1 MSPPPTPSVRAHLG
15 TVGVAA
21 GQFTP
26 AASLVGPPTGR
37 GAGAEWG
44 AGAGLKYGASV
55 GMMLGLMSGGLA
67 IPLTIP
73 AGAIIGAPI
82 GAVVGAS
89 RAEPAADLQA
99 KQVALET
106 AFADLG
112 PQLHTM
118 LRERVV
124 VLGRDRAS
132 RALRPL
138 PDHGPSAVI
147 ERVDYRA
154 LAAREVTTVLE
165 VRVVGFGLFGEPGIR
180 PPVSCLL
187 AIRTRLVRTSDG
199 RTLYEATMAYRGPTR
214 PLDEW
219 LADGAAPFRE
229 EARAAVGWSAEQIVD
244 QVFLRVASP
253 EGVLRV
259 RVKPATLGD
268 VEARLLG
275 DDGLFR
281 GLQRFDAEFDG
292 LALRADEGQ
301 RLRAFLPEIARAPW
315 DSELTLE
322 GTIDGAPF
330 TIKMERDDEGCVS
343 GSLEGLVFDSS
354 GRARDFIASFV
365 PTAKL
370 TLDGYAGGRRIRVTL
385 EPEGVAPAD
394 RGAGVPA
401 HETEETEPDDALE
414 VRVLPAT
421 LEDARERLL
430 GERGLVT
437 RGQRFEAEFEKLA
450 LAVEDVEPLVDLLRA
465 ALGARPRSEL
475 ELDGTLEGLPFEAKL
490 AIDRKGRAR
499 LVLEGFVFASE
510 QDVDRFLAR
519 FENADA
525 PLEMTVVG
533 LVAGQKVR
541 RTRQLGSAAAR
552 SSRLA
557 PPKDALRVRVRP
569 ATLGDVETRLLGE
582 AGLLRGPRRFDAEFE
597 GLALRAEEGTRLRA
611 LLQEIARAPRD
622 SELTLEG
629 ALDGA
634 PFTINVEK
642 DERGRVSGSLE
653 GLVFDHPGE
662 ARNFVASFVPAGPT
676 AKLSLDGYAG
686 AAGST

>member
-1 MSPPPTPSVRAHLG
+1 MSTHGSCRRPLALLIALTMLGGLAGCALPKLLPAGMQAVLPKLPVPAGMQAVSPPPTPAVRARLG
-15 TVGVAA
+15 TVGVAV

-37 GAGAEWG
+37 GAGAG
-44 AGAGLKYGASV
+44 RGAAAGAAIG
-55 GMMLGLMSGGLA
+55 A
-67 IPLTIP
+67 IPMYGLYP
-73 AGAIIGAPI
+73 PLVLLGVGVAIIGAPI
-82 GAVVGAS
+82 GAIVGAS

-106 AFADLG
+106 AFADMG
-112 PQLHTM
+112 PQLHAM

-147 ERVDYRA
+147 ERVDYRG
-154 LAAREVTTVLE
+154 LAAHEVATVLE
-165 VRVVGFGLFGEPGIR
+165 VRVVGFGLFGDEWGIR

-199 RTLYEATMAYRGPTR
+199 RTVYEATMAYRGPAR
-214 PLDEW
+214 PLEEW
-219 LADGAAPFRE
+219 LADDAAPLRE
-229 EARAAVGWSAEQIVD
+229 EVQAAVGWSAEQIVD
-244 QVFLRVASP
+244 QVFLRVARP

-275 DDGLFR
+275 DDDGLFH
-281 GLQRFDAEFDG
+281 GLQRFDAEFEE

-330 TIKMERDDEGCVS
+330 TIKMERDDEGRVS

-354 GRARDFIASFV
+354 GRARDFVASFV
-365 PTAKL
+365 PAGPTAKL

-385 EPEGVAPAD
+385 EPEGVALAD

-401 HETEETEPDDALE
+401 RETEETEPDDALE

-421 LEDARERLL
+421 LEEARERLL

-490 AIDRKGRAR
+490 AIDREGRAH

-533 LVAGQKVR
+533 LVGGQKVR

-552 SSRLA
+552 SSRVA
-557 PPKDALRVRVRP
+557 SPKNSLRVRVRP
-569 ATLGDVETRLLGE
+569 ATLGDVEGFAFASEREVDQFLARF
-582 AGLLRGPRRFDAEFE
+582 AGAE
-597 GLALRAEEGTRLRA
+597 GLH
-611 LLQEIARAPRD
+611 
-622 SELTLEG
+622 ELTFLG
-629 ALDGA
+629 SVAGQKLHR
-634 PFTINVEK
+634 TQ
-642 DERGRVSGSLE
+642 GRC
-653 GLVFDHPGE
+653 
-662 ARNFVASFVPAGPT
+662 
-676 AKLSLDGYAG
+676 
-686 AAGST
+686 